1 MKLNKNNF
9 NNIIMN
15 RSEIIKLWVDWFDY
29 LVIYTYKKN
38 GDNIITQI
46 KNKIII
52 MENICT
58 TNTNNEIDLYKNEIE
73 IDKLINKIMK
83 IRNCISNNAKSG
95 DGLDALFNTNLL
107 SKNNFIF
114 LLNETDYPIELFYEN
129 DNFNIKNGF
138 DTIYNDFLLNKLF
151 NINDD
156 IKNHLILMRPLIIMN
171 LHINK

>member
-1 MKLNKNNF
+1 
-9 NNIIMN
+9 
-15 RSEIIKLWVDWFDY
+15 
-29 LVIYTYKKN
+29 
-38 GDNIITQI
+38 
-46 KNKIII
+46 
-52 MENICT
+52 MENT
-58 TNTNNEIDLYKNEIE
+58 WLTNTNDEIDIYNNEID
-73 IDKLINKIMK
+73 KLTNKIMK
-83 IRNCISNNAKSG
+83 IKNCISNDAKFG

-107 SKNNFIF
+107 SKDNFIF

-156 IKNHLILMRPLIIMN
+156 IKNNLILMRPLIIMN